1 MLIKVARVLIYD
13 DTRMRANIVFPVASL
28 SLFLSLPRF
37 IVRAM
42 TSHGVMSASPRK
54 YLFYK

>member
-28 SLFLSLPRF
+28 SLSFSLSL
-37 IVRAM
+37 
-42 TSHGVMSASPRK
+42 ASSSE
-54 YLFYK
+54 L